1 MKTQVFA
8 NDDLSYGC
16 KSPYY
21 YLSKYRSELMGLA
34 ILWVVWFHSSVQ
46 LDFFHISFINKS
58 FSFLKDIGY
67 GGVDLFLLVSGM
79 GIYNSLEKNDIS
91 KYIKNRIKRIT
102 PVWWSFLIIS
112 VLFGYFFFHIHFS
125 KLEILGF
132 ATFTGFWIDMSNQ
145 GNWYVYAIM
154 LFYLVS
160 PIFYSLIKNSKNRLL
175 MTIVLI
181 AVALLV
187 SVPFIGIFKL
197 IVFSRVP
204 IFLIG
209 MFVSSSLKNVPIKR
223 YQWVIILLS
232 FIVGLFVLF
241 VFYKYLSDYLWPYG
255 LWWYPFIVIA
265 PTLSLFVSKTFDILH
280 RVIHPILYLLSIL
293 GKSSLE
299 ILLVSDYL
307 FANFSKTGVTVISER
322 ITSVF
327 VVLISIIIGVIYH
340 FCIDYI
346 LKRIDKINNKRKENN
361 VKSISE

>member
-1 MKTQVFA
+1 
-8 NDDLSYGC
+8 
-16 KSPYY
+16 
-21 YLSKYRSELMGLA
+21 
-34 ILWVVWFHSSVQ
+34 
-46 LDFFHISFINKS
+46 
-58 FSFLKDIGY
+58 
-67 GGVDLFLLVSGM
+67 
-79 GIYNSLEKNDIS
+79 
-91 KYIKNRIKRIT
+91 
-102 PVWWSFLIIS
+102 
-112 VLFGYFFFHIHFS
+112 
-125 KLEILGF
+125 
-132 ATFTGFWIDMSNQ
+132 
-145 GNWYVYAIM
+145 
-154 LFYLVS
+154 
-160 PIFYSLIKNSKNRLL
+160 

-187 SVPFIGIFKL
+187 SVPFIGTLKL

-241 VFYKYLSDYLWPYG
+241 VFYKYLSDYLWSYG

-265 PTLSLFVSKTFDILH
+265 PTLSLLVSKTFAILH

-346 LKRIDKINNKRKENN
+346 LKRIDIIINKRKENN

>member
-1 MKTQVFA
+1 
-8 NDDLSYGC
+8 
-16 KSPYY
+16 
-21 YLSKYRSELMGLA
+21 
-34 ILWVVWFHSSVQ
+34 
-46 LDFFHISFINKS
+46 
-58 FSFLKDIGY
+58 
-67 GGVDLFLLVSGM
+67 
-79 GIYNSLEKNDIS
+79 
-91 KYIKNRIKRIT
+91 
-102 PVWWSFLIIS
+102 
-112 VLFGYFFFHIHFS
+112 
-125 KLEILGF
+125 
-132 ATFTGFWIDMSNQ
+132 
-145 GNWYVYAIM
+145 
-154 LFYLVS
+154 
-160 PIFYSLIKNSKNRLL
+160 

-209 MFVSSSLKNVPIKR
+209 MFVSSSLKNVSIKR

-232 FIVGLFVLF
+232 FVVGLFVLF

-265 PTLSLFVSKTFDILH
+265 PTLSLLVSKTFDILH

-307 FANFSKTGVTVISER
+307 FVNFSKAGVTVISER

-340 FCIDYI
+340 FCIDCI
-346 LKRIDKINNKRKENN
+346 LKRIDIIINKRKENN